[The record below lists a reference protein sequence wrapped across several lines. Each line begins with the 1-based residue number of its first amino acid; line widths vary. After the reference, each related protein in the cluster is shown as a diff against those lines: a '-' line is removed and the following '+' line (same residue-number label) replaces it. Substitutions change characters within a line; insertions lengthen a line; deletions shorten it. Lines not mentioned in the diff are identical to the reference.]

1 MVLWWP
7 VALRLA
13 LLLVGCP
20 PPPRAAA
27 QMVVATWFPEAVDW
41 GYEALL
47 GGGAALDAVEQGC
60 ALCEVLQCDG
70 TVGYGG
76 SPDERGETTLDA
88 LIMDGESME
97 VGAVGGLRRV
107 KGAIAAARL
116 VMERSQ
122 HTMLVG
128 DHATEFAVEM
138 GMEED
143 SLSTQHSKELHDVWV
158 AKGCQPNFRRGVTPD
173 PSSSCGPYTPAF
185 GGQSPSEAGGTGEA
199 KGPQPRPP
207 VSEMNHDTIAMVAI
221 DAAGRI
227 SAGTSTNGAL
237 HKVPGRV
244 GDSPIP
250 RSRGCGASILTS
262 SGPW

>member
-143 SLSTQHSKELHDVWV
+143 SLSTQVRWLVREGDRTCEL
-158 AKGCQPNFRRGVTPD
+158 
-173 PSSSCGPYTPAF
+173 TPALLLARAALERAARRVGGQGLPAKLPPRCDSRSFLLVWPLYAGLWGPKPF
-185 GGQSPSEAGGTGEA
+185 GGWRDGRGE
-199 KGPQPRPP
+199 GP
-207 VSEMNHDTIAMVAI
+207 TA
-221 DAAGRI
+221 
-227 SAGTSTNGAL
+227 
-237 HKVPGRV
+237 
-244 GDSPIP
+244 
-250 RSRGCGASILTS
+250 
-262 SGPW
+262 